1 MKNRSLII
9 VYILCIWFVISF
21 VTNLIGP
28 LMPVMI
34 QDYQLSLALAGFLP
48 FSFFLAYGLVSIP
61 AGVMVERF
69 GPKPTLLAAFALNL
83 LGSLA
88 IAAFPYYLVVIGA
101 LFVIGVGM
109 AMLQVV
115 INPLMRTAGGEPHFA
130 FFSVMGQLSF
140 GFASFLSPLVFS
152 ALMQQLAAGASS
164 DGGFLVTFARLMPGG
179 LPWVSFYWAFVAVF
193 VLVLAITRTMEI
205 PPIEL
210 KDEERAGTR
219 EVYLKLL
226 RDKHAR
232 LFFLGIVAYVGTEQS
247 LANWMSQFLS
257 AYHGFSPTVEGAQ
270 AVASFWGLMS
280 LGCLLGLLLLKLLDA
295 RAVLGIFS
303 TLAIVCISLALF
315 GAGDIALLAFPAAG
329 FFLSIM
335 FSVIF
340 SLALNSIPR
349 HHGALSGILC
359 TGILGGALVPF
370 LVGILGDSVGLRAA
384 LTVLFVTV
392 GYILGISFWA
402 NPLIRNET
410 TSFTR
415 LMRAARQRAGHSRR
429 TGQAVT
435 GQADRRGLTREG

>member
-9 VYILCIWFVISF
+9 VYILFVWFVISF
-21 VTNLIGP
+21 VTNIIGP
-28 LMPVMI
+28 LMPVII
-34 QDYQLSLALAGFLP
+34 QDYKLSLALAGFLP
-48 FSFFLAYGLVSIP
+48 FSFFLAYGIVSIP

-88 IAAFPYYLVVIGA
+88 IAVFPYYLVVIGA

-115 INPLMRTAGGEPHFA
+115 INPLMRTVGGEAHFA

-152 ALMQQLAAGASS
+152 ALMQRLATAASG
-164 DGGFLVTFARLMPGG
+164 DDGFLVTLVRLVPGG
-179 LPWVSFYWAFVAVF
+179 LAWVSFYWAFVVIF
-193 VLVLAITRTMEI
+193 VLVLAITRTMEV

-210 KDEERAGTR
+210 KDEERAGAR
-219 EVYLKLL
+219 ELYLKLL
-226 RDKHAR
+226 SDKHAR

-257 AYHGFSPTVEGAQ
+257 TYHGFSPTIEGAQ

-295 RAVLGIFS
+295 RVVLGIFS
-303 TLAIVCISLALF
+303 TLALVCISLALF
-315 GAGDIALLAFPAAG
+315 GARDTALLAFPAAG

-370 LVGILGDSVGLRAA
+370 LVGILGDWVGLRTA

-392 GYILGISFWA
+392 GYILSISFWA

-410 TSFTR
+410 VSVMR
-415 LMRAARQRAGHSRR
+415 LLKPSRQRAEHAGLP
-429 TGQAVT
+429 GQ
-435 GQADRRGLTREG
+435 G